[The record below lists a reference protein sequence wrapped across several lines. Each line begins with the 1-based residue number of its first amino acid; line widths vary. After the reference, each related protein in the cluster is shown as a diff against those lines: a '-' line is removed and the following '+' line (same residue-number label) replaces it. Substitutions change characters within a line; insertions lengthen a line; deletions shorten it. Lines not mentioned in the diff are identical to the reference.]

1 MKKIGQNSK
10 SWTMDKIEK
19 LHKIENVDKIEIIDK
34 MDQLWTKL
42 INSD

>member
-1 MKKIGQNSK
+1 
-10 SWTMDKIEK
+10 MDKIEK

>member
-1 MKKIGQNSK
+1 MNIWIKIEN
-10 SWTMDKIEK
+10 MDKIEK